1 MQNRRL
7 KINQGVPSLR
17 PGRAT
22 GTCRKQRRQVE
33 KKRCVEATFKL
44 SKGAVNTD
52 NVANTHT
59 YHYRSSHSGTCT
71 GEF

>member
-22 GTCRKQRRQVE
+22 GTGRKQRRQVE

-52 NVANTHT
+52 NVAKYAHLPLPFLTFWNVH
-59 YHYRSSHSGTCT
+59 G
-71 GEF
+71 